1 MTAPAH
7 FELDGGPTLK
17 VGAKRVPVVLPKLGD
32 ARLHVAAIVL
42 TIHAIGLF
50 ALDFRVT
57 VPQVLAAI
65 LGCALFEAAIQFRRQ
80 RAVVWPASAM
90 LTGSG
95 VALILR
101 DVGTE
106 SGDYWSFHRWWLFAL
121 VATGSLATKYVIRW
135 KGTHVF
141 NPSNVGL
148 VVAFLALGS
157 GRVEPLD
164 FWWAPFRGWMIIAYG
179 LILFGG
185 VAITRRAGLLEMAV
199 AFWVT
204 LGACLG
210 VLAVMGH
217 CFAAPW
223 SITPVCDGRFW
234 WTVVTSPETLVFLL
248 FMITDPRTT
257 PTSAKGRVVFGVAVA
272 VVSAV
277 LIAPQ
282 QTEFGAKV
290 GLLGGLVIVCGLRS
304 LALGT
309 RERVWD
315 RPWTRVTRRSVRW
328 VGLVVALVVVLSTVA
343 VAGVGAR
350 EPAPVRLSTAGLRA
364 DQIVARV
371 DPARVPEVTVG
382 EYVDDWL
389 GSDVNPTLLG
399 TELLRLLD
407 VETFALVRRDPEILE
422 TANHGVRLRELRNRI
437 EAAGKNPIAGAT
449 YDFDSMHLKV
459 MPAVGQGDL
468 ILGVIA
474 SGTQTQVAY
483 DFDGTA
489 QPGRT
494 EPFSLI
500 FALRPGSMDRWFLVA
515 VGEEPG

>member
-1 MTAPAH
+1 MR
-7 FELDGGPTLK
+7 TLK
-17 VGAKRVPVVLPKLGD
+17 IGDRSVPVVLPNLGD
-32 ARLHVAAIVL
+32 ARLHIAAIIL
-42 TIHAIGLF
+42 SIHAIGLL

-57 VPQVLAAI
+57 VPQILAGI
-65 LGCALFEAAIQFRRQ
+65 LSCALLEVIVQLRRQ

-101 DVGTE
+101 YVGTE
-106 SGDYWSFHRWWLFAL
+106 SGDYWSMHRWWLFAL

-157 GRVEPLD
+157 GRIEPLD
-164 FWWAPFRGWMIIAYG
+164 FWWAPFRGWMIVAYA
-179 LILFGG
+179 LILLGG
-185 VAITRRAGLLEMAV
+185 VAITHRAGLLEMAV
-199 AFWVT
+199 AFWLS

-210 VLAVMGH
+210 VLAIMGH

-234 WTVVTSPETLVFLL
+234 WTVMGSPETLVFLL

-257 PTSAKGRVVFGVAVA
+257 PISARGRVGFGVAVA

-304 LALGT
+304 MALGT
-309 RERVWD
+309 GERLWG
-315 RPWTRVTRRSVRW
+315 RWRSSVTRRSVQW
-328 VGLVVALVVVLSTVA
+328 AALVVALVVVLSTVA

-350 EPAPVRLSTAGLRA
+350 EPAPVRLSAAGVRA
-364 DQIVARV
+364 DQIVAHV

-407 VETFALVRRDPEILE
+407 VETLALVRRDPEILKA
-422 TANHGVRLRELRNRI
+422 ANHGVRLRELRNRI
-437 EAAGKNPIAGAT
+437 EEAGEGPIAGEV
-449 YDFDSMHLKV
+449 YEFDSMHLKV

-468 ILGVIA
+468 ILGVIG

-483 DFDGTA
+483 DADSTA
-489 QPGRT
+489 EISRSA
-494 EPFSLI
+494 PFTLV
-500 FALRPGSMDRWFLVA
+500 FAMRPGSMDRWFLVA
-515 VGEEPG
+515 VSEDPG

>member
-1 MTAPAH
+1 MR
-7 FELDGGPTLK
+7 TLK
-17 VGAKRVPVVLPKLGD
+17 VGDTHVPIVLPSPGD
-32 ARLHVAAIVL
+32 ARLHVAAIIL
-42 TIHAIGLF
+42 SIHAIGLF
-50 ALDFRVT
+50 ALDFHVT
-57 VPQVLAAI
+57 VPQILAAI
-65 LGCALFEAAIQFRRQ
+65 LSCALLEVIVQFRRQ

-95 VALILR
+95 VALIMR

-106 SGDYWSFHRWWLFAL
+106 SGDYWSMHRWWLFAL
-121 VATGSLATKYVIRW
+121 VATGSLATKYVVRW

-157 GRVEPLD
+157 GRIEPLD
-164 FWWAPFRGWMIIAYG
+164 FWWAPFRGWMIVAYG

-185 VAITRRAGLLEMAV
+185 MAITHRAGLLEMAV
-199 AFWVT
+199 AFWLS

-210 VLAVMGH
+210 VLVIMGH

-234 WTVVTSPETLVFLL
+234 WTVMGSPETLVFLL

-257 PTSAKGRVVFGVAVA
+257 PTSARGRVGFGVAVA

-304 LALGT
+304 IALGAG
-309 RERVWD
+309 ERLWD
-315 RPWTRVTRRSVRW
+315 LWWSSATRRSIQW
-328 VGLVVALVVVLSTVA
+328 IGLVVALVVALSTVA
-343 VAGVGAR
+343 VTGVGAR
-350 EPAPVRLSTAGLRA
+350 DPAPVRLSAAGVRA
-364 DQIVARV
+364 DQIVAHV

-389 GSDVNPTLLG
+389 GSEVDPTLLG
-399 TELLRLLD
+399 IELLRLLD
-407 VETFALVRRDPEILE
+407 VETNALVHRDSEILNA
-422 TANHGVRLRELRNRI
+422 ANHGVRLRELRNRI
-437 EAAGKNPIAGAT
+437 EKAGDSPIAGEE
-449 YDFDSMHLKV
+449 YEFDSMHLKV

-474 SGTQTQVAY
+474 SGIQTQVAY
-483 DFDGTA
+483 GADGTTE
-489 QPGRT
+489 PGRS
-494 EPFSLI
+494 EPFNLV
-500 FALRPGSMDRWFLVA
+500 FAMRPGSMERWFLVA
-515 VGEEPG
+515 VSEDSG

>member
-1 MTAPAH
+1 MR
-7 FELDGGPTLK
+7 LPTLK
-17 VGAKRVPVVLPKLGD
+17 VGATRVPVVLPKLDD
-32 ARLHVAAIVL
+32 ARLHVAAIIL
-42 TIHAIGLF
+42 SIHAIGLF
-50 ALDFRVT
+50 ALDFHVT
-57 VPQVLAAI
+57 LPQILAAI
-65 LGCALFEAAIQFRRQ
+65 LSCALLEVAVQFWRQ

-157 GRVEPLD
+157 GRIEPLD
-164 FWWAPFRGWMIIAYG
+164 FWWAPFRGWMIVAYG

-199 AFWVT
+199 AFWVA

-234 WTVVTSPETLVFLL
+234 WTVMTSPETLVFLL

-257 PTSAKGRVVFGVAVA
+257 PTSPRARVGFGVAVA

-304 LALGT
+304 LVLGAG
-309 RERVWD
+309 ERIWD
-315 RPWTRVTRRSVRW
+315 GPWTWATSRSVRW
-328 VGLVVALVVVLSTVA
+328 VGLVAALVVVLSTVA

-350 EPAPVRLSTAGLRA
+350 EPAPVRLSAAGLRA
-364 DQIVARV
+364 DQIVPDV
-371 DPARVPEVTVG
+371 DPSRLPEVTVG

-389 GSDVNPTLLG
+389 GADVNPTLLA

-407 VETFALVRRDPEILE
+407 VETLALVRRDPQILE
-422 TANHGVRLRELRNRI
+422 TANHGVRLRELRSRI
-437 EAAGKNPIAGAT
+437 EGAGENPIVGEA

-483 DFDGTA
+483 DANGKD

-494 EPFSLI
+494 EPFTLT
-500 FALRPGSMDRWFLVA
+500 FALRPGSTNRWFLVA
-515 VGEEPG
+515 VTEDPG

>member
-1 MTAPAH
+1 MNS
-7 FELDGGPTLK
+7 PTLK
-17 VGAKRVPVVLPKLGD
+17 VGARSVPVVLPKMDD
-32 ARLHVAAIVL
+32 ARLHVAAIIL
-42 TIHAIGLF
+42 SIHAIGLV
-50 ALDFRVT
+50 ALDFHVT
-57 VPQVLAAI
+57 VPQILAAI
-65 LGCALFEAAIQFRRQ
+65 LSCALLEVVVQFRRQ
-80 RAVVWPASAM
+80 QAVVWPASAM

-106 SGDYWSFHRWWLFAL
+106 SGEYWSFHRWWLFAL

-157 GRVEPLD
+157 GRIEPLD
-164 FWWAPFRGWMIIAYG
+164 FWWAPFRGWMIVAYG

-185 VAITRRAGLLEMAV
+185 VAITRRAGLLGMAV
-199 AFWVT
+199 AFWT
-204 LGACLG
+204 ALGACLG

-234 WTVVTSPETLVFLL
+234 WTVMASPETLVFLL

-257 PTSAKGRVVFGVAVA
+257 PTNAKARVGFGVAAA

-290 GLLGGLVIVCGLRS
+290 GLLGGLVIVCGVRS
-304 LALGT
+304 LALGAG
-309 RERVWD
+309 ERAWNKL
-315 RPWTRVTRRSVRW
+315 WAWVTRPSVRW
-328 VGLVVALVVVLSTVA
+328 VGMVVALVVVLSTVA

-350 EPAPVRLSTAGLRA
+350 EPAPVRLSAEGLRA
-364 DQIVARV
+364 DQIVTHV

-389 GSDVNPTLLG
+389 GSDVNPTQLG

-407 VETFALVRRDPEILE
+407 VEALALTSRDAQILE

-437 EAAGKNPIAGAT
+437 EEAGEGPIAAEA
-449 YDFDSMHLKV
+449 YDFESMHLKV

-474 SGTQTQVAY
+474 SGTQTQMAY
-483 DFDGTA
+483 DADGTA
-489 QPGRT
+489 QLGPT
-494 EPFSLI
+494 DPFTLV

-515 VGEEPG
+515 VTEDSG

>member
-1 MTAPAH
+1 MHP
-7 FELDGGPTLK
+7 LK
-17 VGAKRVPVVLPKLGD
+17 ADATRIPVVLPSPGD
-32 ARLHVAAIVL
+32 ARLHVAAIIL
-42 TIHAIGLF
+42 SIHAIGLF

-57 VPQVLAAI
+57 VPQILAAI
-65 LGCALFEAAIQFRRQ
+65 VSCALLEVIVQFQRQ

-106 SGDYWSFHRWWLFAL
+106 AGDYWSTHRWWLFAL

-157 GRVEPLD
+157 GRIEPLD
-164 FWWAPFRGWMIIAYG
+164 FWWAPFRGWMIVAYG

-199 AFWVT
+199 AFWVA

-217 CFAAPW
+217 CFSAPW

-234 WTVVTSPETLVFLL
+234 WTVMTSPETLVFLL

-257 PTSAKGRVVFGVAVA
+257 PTSAKGRVGFGVAVA

-304 LALGT
+304 LALGAG
-309 RERVWD
+309 ERLWD
-315 RPWTRVTRRSVRW
+315 RWRTLVTRRSVQW
-328 VGLVVALVVVLSTVA
+328 FGLAVSLVVVLSTVA

-350 EPAPVRLSTAGLRA
+350 EPAPVRLSSAGIRA
-364 DQIVARV
+364 DQIVAHV
-371 DPARVPEVTVG
+371 DSARVPEVTVG

-389 GSDVNPTLLG
+389 GSDVDSILLG

-407 VETFALVRRDPEILE
+407 VETLALERRDPEILK
-422 TANHGVRLRELRNRI
+422 ASNHGVRLRELRNRI
-437 EAAGKNPIAGAT
+437 VDAGEGVITGEV
-449 YDFDSMHLKV
+449 YEFDSMHLKV

-474 SGTQTQVAY
+474 SGNQTQVAY
-483 DFDGTA
+483 GADGSA
-489 QPGRT
+489 QLGRT
-494 EPFSLI
+494 EPFALV

-515 VGEEPG
+515 VSEEPG

>member
-1 MTAPAH
+1 ML
-7 FELDGGPTLK
+7 LDPGDGRTIK
-17 VGAKRVPVVLPKLGD
+17 VGAKSYPVVLPKLGD
-32 ARLHVAAIVL
+32 ARLHVAAIIL
-42 TIHAIGLF
+42 SIHAIGLL

-57 VPQVLAAI
+57 VPQILAAI
-65 LGCALFEAAIQFRRQ
+65 LSCALLETIAQFWRQ

-106 SGDYWSFHRWWLFAL
+106 SGDYWSFHQWWLFAL

-148 VVAFLALGS
+148 VVAFLVLGS
-157 GRVEPLD
+157 SRIEPLD
-164 FWWAPFRGWMIIAYG
+164 FWWAPFRGWMIFAYG
-179 LILFGG
+179 LILVGG
-185 VAITRRAGLLEMAV
+185 VVITRRAGLLDMAA

-210 VLAVMGH
+210 VLALVGH
-217 CFAAPW
+217 CFSAPW

-234 WTVVTSPETLVFLL
+234 WTVMMSPETLVFVL

-257 PTSAKGRVVFGVAVA
+257 PFSAKARVGFGAAVG
-272 VVSAV
+272 VISAV

-304 LALGT
+304 LALGVG
-309 RERVWD
+309 ERLWV
-315 RPWTRVTRRSVRW
+315 RPWTWVSRPTIRW
-328 VGLVVALVVVLSTVA
+328 VGLVVALVVALSTVA
-343 VAGVGAR
+343 AAGVGAR
-350 EPAPVRLSTAGLRA
+350 DPAPVRLSSEGMRA
-364 DQIVARV
+364 DEIVANV

-382 EYVDDWL
+382 EFVDDWL
-389 GSDVNPTLLG
+389 GSDVNPTLLA

-407 VETFALVRRDPEILE
+407 VENLALARRDVEILE
-422 TANHGVRLRELRNRI
+422 AANHGVRLRELRERV
-437 EAAGKNPIAGAT
+437 EAAGESPIAGEV
-449 YDFDSMHLKV
+449 YDFDSMHLQV

-468 ILGVIA
+468 ILGVVA
-474 SGTQTQVAY
+474 SGTQTHAVYAADETTQL
-483 DFDGTA
+483 
-489 QPGRT
+489 GRS
-494 EPFSLI
+494 EPFTLV
-500 FALRPGSMDRWFLVA
+500 FAMRPGSMDRWFLVA
-515 VGEEPG
+515 VTEDPG